1 MAIDG
6 RSVASDQIRFDTS
19 VRSTAYKATLTR
31 TTKSVENQN
40 SDRLALPVKST
51 YFLKKLLIAWPK
63 PIVCGSSPKRFG
75 PAAGFL
81 KARINPTLSGTRMI
95 NQ

>member
-6 RSVASDQIRFDTS
+6 RNTASDQIPPNAPVGSIR
-19 VRSTAYKATLTR
+19 YKAKLTR

-81 KARINPTLSGTRMI
+81 KARINPTLSGTMMI